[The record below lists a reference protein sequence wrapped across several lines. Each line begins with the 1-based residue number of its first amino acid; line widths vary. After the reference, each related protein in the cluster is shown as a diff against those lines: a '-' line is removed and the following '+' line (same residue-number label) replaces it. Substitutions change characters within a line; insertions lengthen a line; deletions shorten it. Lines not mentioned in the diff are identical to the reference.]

1 MKGTF
6 RVGPVRLERIREQ
19 VKQIVAGCDELGD
32 ERTKR
37 TATSIL
43 RWVEQKGRM
52 TDRQAD
58 TIDSMV
64 DDVSWWLVK

>member
-19 VKQIVAGCDELGD
+19 VKQIVAGCNELGD
-32 ERTKR
+32 ERTKQ
-37 TATSIL
+37 TATGIL
-43 RWVEQKGRM
+43 EWVEQKGRM
-52 TDRQAD
+52 TDRQAA

-64 DDVSWWLVK
+64 EDIEWKLVK